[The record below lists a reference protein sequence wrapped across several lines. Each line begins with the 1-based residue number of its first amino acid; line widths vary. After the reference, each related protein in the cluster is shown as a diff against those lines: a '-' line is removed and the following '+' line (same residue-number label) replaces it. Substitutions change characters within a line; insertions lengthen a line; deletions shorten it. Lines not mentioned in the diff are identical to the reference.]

1 MGIEI
6 IKEKMGKKTFLIDR
20 LFEDIEILENF
31 FDTFIITDV
40 RLVDEFDAISS
51 KYLDVVF
58 IKLERENYDD
68 MLSEEEAKHITEK
81 EIEYYKDFDYVI
93 QNKSL
98 KGLKEAAVELV
109 RAEET
114 GGTL

>member
-1 MGIEI
+1 
-6 IKEKMGKKTFLIDR
+6 
-20 LFEDIEILENF
+20 
-31 FDTFIITDV
+31 
-40 RLVDEFDAISS
+40 
-51 KYLDVVF
+51 
-58 IKLERENYDD
+58 